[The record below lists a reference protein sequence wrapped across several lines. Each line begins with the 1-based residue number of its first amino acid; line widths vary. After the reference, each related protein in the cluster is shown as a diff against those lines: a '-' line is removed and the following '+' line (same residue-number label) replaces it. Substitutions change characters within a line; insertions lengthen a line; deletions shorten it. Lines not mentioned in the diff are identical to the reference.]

1 MLRHG
6 PISEGNRRGHC
17 HVFSA
22 SRNTLPAIVAKLFQ
36 VLFGRN
42 ITREGTNCPK
52 VPAVAG

>member
-1 MLRHG
+1 MLRRG
-6 PISEGNRRGHC
+6 PISEGNRPGHC

-22 SRNTLPAIVAKLFQ
+22 NGNTLPAIVSKLDQ

-42 ITREGTNCPK
+42 ITTEGTNCPK